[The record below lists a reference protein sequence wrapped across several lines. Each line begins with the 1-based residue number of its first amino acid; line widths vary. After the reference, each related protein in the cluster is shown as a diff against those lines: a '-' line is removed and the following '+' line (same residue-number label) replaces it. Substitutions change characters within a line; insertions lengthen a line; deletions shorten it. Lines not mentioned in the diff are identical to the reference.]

1 MNTPSLSN
9 LPFSSLES
17 NIIAPEDV
25 YYEYSAG
32 VGNIFKVFR
41 LDFIWRGSYRD
52 APNANN
58 FGIKGSFGFHF

>member
-1 MNTPSLSN
+1 MNASTLQYR
-9 LPFSSLES
+9 
-17 NIIAPEDV
+17 APEDV

-41 LDFIWRGSYRD
+41 IDFIWRGSYRD
-52 APNANN
+52 VPNANN